1 MFHNHHGGRPTKGK
15 GSKRKGVE
23 EYAAEHWTDLVS
35 QMIVIDGQN
44 TQSLVCRFC
53 YQRVCARSDR
63 IKAHFASKRHQRL
76 KFETLCTLPVE
87 GSRDSTTQQQGSD
100 AADGGNTENNNN
112 IVLLQPTNATLQHP
126 DPGIPSNSIA
136 PWTNGEGC
144 GRGGGMDNN
153 GLNSNVQ
160 RQPIVQTPTA
170 SLLELYLST
179 LPPPVAAAATVN
191 QLQNQHLQHQSSW
204 LSSPSPSSSHHRHSS
219 YPTAIGRIPP
229 PPPNLVKPSEDD
241 HQSATPTTSTRTKK
255 SSSYDLPQNTN
266 NNSDSSSSA
275 SQQQLLCV
283 SWNNVNIQSNA
294 VTMFTKFR
302 STGHFLDATLFCEGK
317 TIKCH
322 QLILST
328 GSTYFEKLLTEN
340 PNPNPIIFFT
350 QMRYWQLE
358 SLVDFMYRGEVHVT
372 HDKLQ
377 SLLKAAES
385 LQVKGLYIPS
395 TANNEQEQ
403 VNASVAA
410 GGGDGL
416 SALPTS
422 QFGDDD
428 HHEVHYDPESGGDET
443 VVAVGLN
450 STSGGHGEQQTSLKR
465 NNRSISMSSGSHS
478 SAGVTASSSRNTTK
492 RRKDEATP
500 LPRKTRRIEL
510 PRVAQLPDVAAMFL
524 LTAETRDTATRE
536 RAQTWMDDQDNHR
549 CRHLDKNEM
558 MGDGDS
564 NFKSENAAGACAHH
578 PSNLDSEETKDE
590 PKGNDE
596 DGDIQDDRVIGD
608 HLQKPDWNDDR
619 MTV

>member
-112 IVLLQPTNATLQHP
+112 IVLHHQPTNDTLQHP

-160 RQPIVQTPTA
+160 RRPIVQTPTA

-179 LPPPVAAAATVN
+179 LPPPVAAATVN

-219 YPTAIGRIPP
+219 YPTGIGRIAP

-241 HQSATPTTSTRTKK
+241 HQSATTSIPMKK
-255 SSSYDLPQNTN
+255 DSSYDLPQNTN
-266 NNSDSSSSA
+266 NNSNSSSSA

-283 SWNNVNIQSNA
+283 SWNNVNFQSNA

-358 SLVDFMYRGEVHVT
+358 ALVEFMYRGEVHVT

-410 GGGDGL
+410 GGGGGL

-422 QFGDDD
+422 QFGNDD
-428 HHEVHYDPESGGDET
+428 HHEDHYDPESGGDET

-450 STSGGHGEQQTSLKR
+450 STSGGHGEQTSLKR
-465 NNRSISMSSGSHS
+465 NNRSISTSSGLHS

-492 RRKDEATP
+492 RRRDEATP